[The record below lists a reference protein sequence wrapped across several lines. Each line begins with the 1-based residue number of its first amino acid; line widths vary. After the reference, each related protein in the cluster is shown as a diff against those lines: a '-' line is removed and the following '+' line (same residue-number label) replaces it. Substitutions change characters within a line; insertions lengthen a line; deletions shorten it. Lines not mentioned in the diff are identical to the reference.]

1 MKTEAGVEGTSITKL
16 KNKMKTGGRTL
27 RETER
32 RAEAE
37 MQAHW
42 CTQTHT
48 ADE

>member
-1 MKTEAGVEGTSITKL
+1 MKTEAGVGGTSIIKL

-32 RAEAE
+32 QADAE
-37 MQAHW
+37 MQAHL